1 MYRIFYSF
9 LSFLEKL
16 SVNGDGIYV
25 IKRWIESNRMIS
37 RGQFSF
43 YEEIVSEAPSAKGRT
58 RLPYEYVEKHDPYR
72 RVEENGTAG

>member
-43 YEEIVSEAPSAKGRT
+43 YEEIVSEAPSAKRRT
-58 RLPYEYVEKHDPYR
+58 RLPYE
-72 RVEENGTAG
+72 

>member
-58 RLPYEYVEKHDPYR
+58 RLPYE
-72 RVEENGTAG
+72 